1 MSKKFLDSAGVQH
14 LYSKI
19 DSKMETFAQTIEETF
34 VPETRMIAG
43 IDLSKD
49 ISAENLKTQLNI
61 GAGDSVLVGTEN
73 PTVIGLTASENQLYL
88 QTQNI
93 DLMDPAAILYI
104 YTKDASGNLIWL
116 PLTEKF
122 ATVHRGYQTDTPPR
136 YATAHSMKIGDFYH
150 LPSKPA
156 LYILISA
163 DFTDEVQDEIECVW
177 QEVALDQNVAAK
189 TLKLSAAPT
198 TTTNG
203 STG

>member
-1 MSKKFLDSAGVQH
+1 MSKKFLDSAGVQY

-19 DSKMETFAQTIEETF
+19 DSKMEAFAQTIEEAF

-61 GAGDSVLVGTEN
+61 GAGDSILVGTEN

-93 DLMDPAAILYI
+93 DLADPAAILYI
-104 YTKDASGNLIWL
+104 YTKDENDNLMWL

-122 ATVHRGYQTDTPPR
+122 ATVHKGYQRETPPQ

-156 LYILISA
+156 LYILMSA
-163 DFTDEVQDEIECVW
+163 DFTDEEQDEIECVW

-203 STG
+203 SVG